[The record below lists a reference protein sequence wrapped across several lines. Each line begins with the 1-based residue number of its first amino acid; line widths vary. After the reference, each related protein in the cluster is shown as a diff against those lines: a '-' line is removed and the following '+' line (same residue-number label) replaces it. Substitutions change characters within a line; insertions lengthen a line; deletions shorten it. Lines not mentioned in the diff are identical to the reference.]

1 MHSIALSNPAGYH
14 ITAGHP
20 TPNTSKD
27 LTVLIANVVLICFTY
42 VLSFPLELFQR
53 YRKDS
58 RKSIGDSTF
67 FEKVN
72 LDTICWIDAPQT
84 DFNIL
89 SVYMSTASDFNILVI
104 GQSAPS

>member
-1 MHSIALSNPAGYH
+1 M
-14 ITAGHP
+14 
-20 TPNTSKD
+20 
-27 LTVLIANVVLICFTY
+27 
-42 VLSFPLELFQR
+42 ELFQR

-72 LDTICWIDAPQT
+72 LGGIFWIDAPQT

-89 SVYMSTASDFNILVI
+89 SVYMSTAYDFNILVI
-104 GQSAPS
+104 GNSVPPDFNILIIVRPEILGF

>member
-1 MHSIALSNPAGYH
+1 M
-14 ITAGHP
+14 
-20 TPNTSKD
+20 K
-27 LTVLIANVVLICFTY
+27 
-42 VLSFPLELFQR
+42 LFQR

-72 LDTICWIDAPQT
+72 QGTICWIDAPKT

-89 SVYMSTASDFNILVI
+89 SVYMSTAYDFNILVV
-104 GQSAPS
+104 GQSAPTDFNILSFSAESYPRDLNEPNPQTILI